1 MGVSTRKYFLISLST
16 VFVLTLILL
25 ITRGIVYET
34 VDDFNVMYSIAGYKT
49 GAPFWQLT
57 FYNCIYAGFISIFY
71 RITGYIQWYTVFQI
85 ICIFSSLVVI
95 MFAYLR
101 IAKCTKKNIWI
112 AIAIFSGLYVS
123 AYMYI
128 LQRMQF
134 TTTAAIMGAAG
145 VSMMY
150 LFLEEGKKR
159 DLLIS
164 CAFILGAYLNRRLAG
179 LFVIALWGGLFVVH
193 EIIEWK
199 KRDKKELVKRCAILA
214 GCMLIVLGIRIA
226 DQYVKR
232 TKLNKDYMV
241 YDEYRGKFQDYQK
254 PSYVDNRELYNS
266 VGWDDKVYSLVNAL
280 IYIDPRI
287 NEESFRTLVESD
299 AFQSHLPFKD
309 AVKMFTELCQTE
321 PAAEI
326 SVILLITFAA
336 FAIMFAHITKNKKTL
351 LLAIYSVCAWLAFV
365 VYLSY
370 SGRLPLRV
378 GLLVTLPPM
387 TLLLMIATAE
397 VIRRNKK
404 IDLLRVCL
412 LPLLIALSFSS
423 VNNIYV
429 RLSSKDSYSQKIMFD
444 FENYALSH
452 PDKVFLHDYTICNVY
467 NAYSATHVYVKKKPT
482 NIILSG
488 GSYTY
493 SACYYAQLA
502 ANHLSKFD
510 GETLLQDGVFFVCD
524 NNRRGMPTFI
534 TQYLQSLYGKGVK
547 CDLVELISDG
557 DVAIYKFHT

>member
-1 MGVSTRKYFLISLST
+1 MSTRKYFLISLST

-34 VDDFNVMYSIAGYKT
+34 VDDFNVMYSIAGYKS

-112 AIAIFSGLYVS
+112 AIAIFSGLYIS

-159 DLLIS
+159 ELLIS

-336 FAIMFAHITKNKKTL
+336 FAIMFAHITKNGDL
-351 LLAIYSVCAWLAFV
+351 FCLCLAGVCRISVIFRTSAITRRPFGHTSADDLAFDDR
-365 VYLSY
+365 Y
-370 SGRLPLRV
+370 
-378 GLLVTLPPM
+378 
-387 TLLLMIATAE
+387 
-397 VIRRNKK
+397 
-404 IDLLRVCL
+404 C
-412 LPLLIALSFSS
+412 
-423 VNNIYV
+423 
-429 RLSSKDSYSQKIMFD
+429 
-444 FENYALSH
+444 
-452 PDKVFLHDYTICNVY
+452 
-467 NAYSATHVYVKKKPT
+467 
-482 NIILSG
+482 
-488 GSYTY
+488 
-493 SACYYAQLA
+493 
-502 ANHLSKFD
+502 
-510 GETLLQDGVFFVCD
+510 
-524 NNRRGMPTFI
+524 
-534 TQYLQSLYGKGVK
+534 
-547 CDLVELISDG
+547 
-557 DVAIYKFHT
+557 